1 MYVYNRY
8 CLGQWWSIHRS
19 PRQKQLI
26 SLVAL
31 KPQKSLL
38 NSETT
43 VGVNLEHFQKDDMCT
58 DQLNW
63 MMNLWS
69 LAVTLLTAG
78 DLYIFSLNFDLK
90 SFLSA
95 LETEIWNINNENNKI
110 IDPVLPSQ
118 YYSLGI
124 GLYIVPFDFCSS

>member
-43 VGVNLEHFQKDDMCT
+43 VGVNLEHFQKDDT
-58 DQLNW
+58 YKGQSKW
-63 MMNLWS
+63 AMNLWS
-69 LAVTLLTAG
+69 LADTLLTTG
-78 DLYIFSLNFDLK
+78 DFNIFL
-90 SFLSA
+90 
-95 LETEIWNINNENNKI
+95 T
-110 IDPVLPSQ
+110 
-118 YYSLGI
+118 
-124 GLYIVPFDFCSS
+124 